1 MRRDPAGF
9 LQLSEAQT
17 RLLAG
22 WKRPH
27 EIYADG
33 DARLLP
39 TAAAGAAAQPL
50 DLTQDVVTD
59 CSVVASL
66 CACYRRDELGFG
78 STCAAILYPQDEH
91 GRAVVSRSGKYV
103 AKLFFNG
110 CFRKVSP
117 PSAWHDPRMAP
128 LTMPARW

>member
-9 LQLSEAQT
+9 LPLSKAQAE
-17 RLLAG
+17 LLAG

-27 EIYADG
+27 EINTDG

-39 TAAAGAAAQPL
+39 TDAAAAAAAEPL

-78 STCAAILYPQDEH
+78 PTCPAILYPQDEH
-91 GRAVVSRSGKYV
+91 GCAVVSRSGKYV
-103 AKLFFNG
+103 VKLFFNG

-117 PSAWHDPRMAP
+117 PQHGRQHGSPAP
-128 LTMPARW
+128 LTAG